1 MEEADVSY
9 QRRPCPMDNILIEN
23 DIINLQKYRFR
34 SNIGKSFT
42 VGSLLDK
49 GFAKEFMRKLAYSIG
64 APSER
69 TAASIFIKRYAF
81 VAVISLFAMTTSNR
95 KMNLSLDN
103 IEMEEAE
110 RGKDWLP
117 MISMKDA
124 SIEAWNG
131 IDRHKWRENVY
142 RELFAENIYPL
153 IEHFEKTFKVSKLVL
168 WENIAVY
175 LFWLYETELKDSDN
189 PHVHDDFN
197 FLIMEAEGRLF
208 GRYHLNPITKYYS
221 EKNSDD
227 EVRIR
232 KTCCFTYQLGS
243 KRCKTCPCTHIT
255 NDGRCFDGE
264 SICSAVRSLT

>member
-1 MEEADVSY
+1 
-9 QRRPCPMDNILIEN
+9 MDNILLEN
-23 DIINLQKYRFR
+23 DLSALQKYRLR
-34 SNIGKSFT
+34 PTTGNSFN
-42 VGSLLDK
+42 VGNLLDK
-49 GFAKEFMRKLAYSIG
+49 AYVTEFMKNLADSIG
-64 APSER
+64 SPSER

-81 VAVISLFAMTTSNR
+81 IAVISLFAMTTGNK

-117 MISMKDA
+117 MISLKNP
-124 SIEAWNG
+124 SVEEWNG
-131 IDRHKWRENVY
+131 EDRNEWRKNVY
-142 RELFAENIYPL
+142 RELFADNLYPL
-153 IEHFEKTFKVSKLVL
+153 IELFEKTFKVSKLVL

-189 PHVHDDFN
+189 PNVQDDFR

-208 GRYHLNPITKYYS
+208 GRYHNNPIQKYFS
-221 EKNSDD
+221 EKKYED

-255 NDGRCFDGE
+255 QDGVCFDGE
-264 SICSAVRSLT
+264 SICSAVRSVT